1 MKNYLFSLL
10 AMLMTFSTSAYALEK
25 TDGVYQIGTAD
36 DFVAFAQI
44 VNGGDRTANA
54 ILTANIDLGSTT
66 TQIGV
71 GGDYQGL
78 FDGKGYSIT
87 IALPDRTDGE
97 GPALFRGIGNRGIVQ
112 NLKVQGTITTGT
124 YKHSA
129 AIANYTAG
137 IIRCCFADV
146 TFNAS
151 FADNADA
158 SIGGIAGQLN
168 RPAIIEN
175 CLSKIKIIGS
185 TTHKCGG
192 LAAWV
197 DAQRVNIVNCL
208 VINDENSNFYWAD
221 NKSAGL
227 VRDGDGLRKAVNL
240 TTYNADSY
248 KNRPEGANA
257 NNYVTNDWGVLS
269 LGTTVVTPQ
278 EVASGKVCY
287 QLNSDQSHIGW
298 VQNIGDPYPVPAVFG
313 TDKGQVYASAPTNCQ
328 GKADGEVTF
337 SNTPSNAVVTKHTY
351 DKYGVCTTCGQFNWN
366 CFDFDDATRFDPAT
380 KSVLLGSAEDL
391 YLAEGWN
398 RLQNGFKLNMK
409 MVNDITC
416 TPPTGQLV
424 FNSTDWMDSNFDG
437 DGHAITI
444 NFVDIKENCAAFLP
458 MFDGNFENVIMHG
471 SISTANQ
478 YAGSIAGRFYGNGQK
493 IRNVFSDITINST
506 KSGDN
511 TTGGF
516 VGITAANAAFEN
528 CIYAGD
534 INGIEGTTCL
544 GGLIGWANGSNHLTN
559 CAFLG
564 TMTNAGGDSHTI
576 SRNNGNANCT
586 NVYSLNEYNNSDA
599 GKYTKTTADAVASGE
614 LAYLL
619 NGKENGAERFY
630 QLIGTDEYPM
640 PIAKE
645 GATVY
650 AIVANGYRCD
660 GTPLGDATFTN
671 TETTPVIPAHQFDAD
686 GICTVC
692 GNMETDEEGYYKI
705 VSGRGLALFAEL
717 VNGGQTSLNGRVYN
731 DIDYTA
737 YPKGFIGT
745 ESKKFSGTFDG
756 QMYTIT
762 TGIKNDT
769 KATGLFGSVINATIQ
784 NLVLDGSVES
794 SDKWIGGI
802 CGITRGNTLIE
813 NVIVKSTVKFTGT
826 GDSTGGG
833 LCGDMEGGFTVKNCA
848 FLGSFDMPNGT
859 NVGGL
864 VSWTGSGTFTNCYVA
879 PVEVVTNN
887 SYKDFVS
894 GGGGNCT
901 NCYAVAN
908 TDPKLTSGELCYK
921 LGGAFGQVLGEDEYP
936 NLAPI
941 TGYNEVRYD
950 EELGYYNPLP
960 VKIKDCKFEN
970 VVSNDIVKS
979 ADIKGEITLTANAD
993 DITGNAVA
1001 LIMSAEE
1008 YAQKGV
1014 IKGKH
1019 LFGAVGKN
1027 GGITVDGEGK
1037 VNIKF
1042 TSFSTHTDQPNF
1054 VDSLGLARKDVG
1066 DVTTDAKY
1074 VVVIYGGSLVIEGE
1088 IWPENIVETYDGSD
1102 VISIVIDNA
1111 VRALIGEEDPTAING
1126 INDANEDAEV
1136 YTISGVR
1143 VSKTQK
1149 GIYIVNGKKV
1159 VKE

>member
-1159 VKE
+1159 AKE

>member
-151 FADNADA
+151 FGDNADA

-208 VINDENSNFYWAD
+208 VINDENSNFNWTD

-313 TDKGQVYASAPTNCQ
+313 KDKGQIYASAPTNCQ

-416 TPPTGQLV
+416 TPPTGQLI

-516 VGITAANAAFEN
+516 VGITAVNAAFEN

-619 NGKENGAERFY
+619 NGKEGGVERFY

-686 GICTVC
+686 CICTVC

-717 VNGGQTSLNGRVYN
+717 VNGGQTSLKGRVYN

-908 TDPKLTSGELCYK
+908 TDPKLASGELCFK
-921 LGGAFGQVLGEDEYP
+921 LGGAFGQVIGVDAYP
-936 NLAPI
+936 TPATV

-979 ADIKGEITLTANAD
+979 ADIKGEITLTAKAD

-1088 IWPENIVETYDGSD
+1088 IWTENIVETYDGSD

-1126 INDANEDAEV
+1126 INNANEDAEA

-1143 VSKTQK
+1143 VNKTQK

-1159 VKE
+1159 AKE

>member
-151 FADNADA
+151 FGDNADA

-313 TDKGQVYASAPTNCQ
+313 KDKGQVYASAPTNCQ

-599 GKYTKTTADAVASGE
+599 GKYTKTTAEAVASGE

-717 VNGGQTSLNGRVYN
+717 VNGGQTSLKGRVYN

-979 ADIKGEITLTANAD
+979 ADIKGEITLTAKAD

-1088 IWPENIVETYDGSD
+1088 IWTENIVETYDGSD

-1126 INDANEDAEV
+1126 INDANEDAEA

-1143 VSKTQK
+1143 VNKTQK

>member
-10 AMLMTFSTSAYALEK
+10 AMLMTFSTSAYAFEK

-36 DFVAFAQI
+36 DFVAFAQV

-151 FADNADA
+151 FGDNADA

-197 DAQRVNIVNCL
+197 DNQRINIVNCL
-208 VINDENSNFYWAD
+208 VINDENSNFNWID
-221 NKSAGL
+221 GKSAGL

-313 TDKGQVYASAPTNCQ
+313 KDKGQIYASAATDCQ

-416 TPPTGQLV
+416 TPPTGQLI
-424 FNSTDWMDSNFDG
+424 FNANDWMDSSFDG
-437 DGHAITI
+437 QRHTITI
-444 NFVDIKENCAAFLP
+444 NFVDIKENGAALFP
-458 MFDGNFENVIMHG
+458 FFDGNFENVIMHG

-478 YAGSIAGRFYGNGQK
+478 WAGSIAGRFYGNGQK

-614 LAYLL
+614 L
-619 NGKENGAERFY
+619 
-630 QLIGTDEYPM
+630 
-640 PIAKE
+640 
-645 GATVY
+645 
-650 AIVANGYRCD
+650 
-660 GTPLGDATFTN
+660 
-671 TETTPVIPAHQFDAD
+671 
-686 GICTVC
+686 
-692 GNMETDEEGYYKI
+692 
-705 VSGRGLALFAEL
+705 
-717 VNGGQTSLNGRVYN
+717 
-731 DIDYTA
+731 
-737 YPKGFIGT
+737 
-745 ESKKFSGTFDG
+745 
-756 QMYTIT
+756 
-762 TGIKNDT
+762 
-769 KATGLFGSVINATIQ
+769 
-784 NLVLDGSVES
+784 
-794 SDKWIGGI
+794 
-802 CGITRGNTLIE
+802 
-813 NVIVKSTVKFTGT
+813 
-826 GDSTGGG
+826 
-833 LCGDMEGGFTVKNCA
+833 
-848 FLGSFDMPNGT
+848 
-859 NVGGL
+859 
-864 VSWTGSGTFTNCYVA
+864 
-879 PVEVVTNN
+879 
-887 SYKDFVS
+887 
-894 GGGGNCT
+894 
-901 NCYAVAN
+901 
-908 TDPKLTSGELCYK
+908 CYK

-1014 IKGKH
+1014 IRGKH

-1088 IWPENIVETYDGSD
+1088 IWTENIVETYDGSD
-1102 VISIVIDNA
+1102 VISLVIDNA

-1126 INDANEDAEV
+1126 INDANEDAEA

-1143 VSKTQK
+1143 VNKTQK

-1159 VKE
+1159 IKE

>member
-36 DFVAFAQI
+36 DFVAFAQV

-151 FADNADA
+151 FGDNADA

-313 TDKGQVYASAPTNCQ
+313 KDKGQIYASAPTNCQ

-614 LAYLL
+614 L
-619 NGKENGAERFY
+619 
-630 QLIGTDEYPM
+630 
-640 PIAKE
+640 
-645 GATVY
+645 
-650 AIVANGYRCD
+650 
-660 GTPLGDATFTN
+660 
-671 TETTPVIPAHQFDAD
+671 
-686 GICTVC
+686 
-692 GNMETDEEGYYKI
+692 
-705 VSGRGLALFAEL
+705 
-717 VNGGQTSLNGRVYN
+717 
-731 DIDYTA
+731 
-737 YPKGFIGT
+737 
-745 ESKKFSGTFDG
+745 
-756 QMYTIT
+756 
-762 TGIKNDT
+762 
-769 KATGLFGSVINATIQ
+769 
-784 NLVLDGSVES
+784 
-794 SDKWIGGI
+794 
-802 CGITRGNTLIE
+802 
-813 NVIVKSTVKFTGT
+813 
-826 GDSTGGG
+826 
-833 LCGDMEGGFTVKNCA
+833 
-848 FLGSFDMPNGT
+848 
-859 NVGGL
+859 
-864 VSWTGSGTFTNCYVA
+864 
-879 PVEVVTNN
+879 
-887 SYKDFVS
+887 
-894 GGGGNCT
+894 
-901 NCYAVAN
+901 
-908 TDPKLTSGELCYK
+908 CYK
-921 LGGAFGQVLGEDEYP
+921 LGSAFGQVLGEDEYP

-979 ADIKGEITLTANAD
+979 ADIKGEITLTAKAD

-1088 IWPENIVETYDGSD
+1088 IWTENIVETYDGSD
-1102 VISIVIDNA
+1102 VISLVIDNA

-1126 INDANEDAEV
+1126 INDANEDAEA

-1143 VSKTQK
+1143 VNKTQK

>member
-151 FADNADA
+151 FGDNADA

-337 SNTPSNAVVTKHTY
+337 SNTPSNAIVTKHTY

-416 TPPTGQLV
+416 TPPTGQLI

-686 GICTVC
+686 CICTVC

-705 VSGRGLALFAEL
+705 VSAKGLAYFADL
-717 VNGGQTSLNGRVYN
+717 VNAGNTDIKGRVYN

-762 TGIKNDT
+762 TDIKNDT

-921 LGGAFGQVLGEDEYP
+921 LGGAFGQVIGVDAYP
-936 NLAPI
+936 TPATV

-979 ADIKGEITLTANAD
+979 ADIKGEITLTAKAD

-1008 YAQKGV
+1008 YAQKG
-1014 IKGKH
+1014 IIRGKH

-1088 IWPENIVETYDGSD
+1088 IWTENIVETYDGSD

-1126 INDANEDAEV
+1126 INDANEDAEA

-1143 VSKTQK
+1143 VNKTQK

>member
-36 DFVAFAQI
+36 DFVAFAQV

-151 FADNADA
+151 FGDNADA

-313 TDKGQVYASAPTNCQ
+313 KDKGQIYASAPTNCQ

-516 VGITAANAAFEN
+516 VGITAVNAAFEN

-614 LAYLL
+614 L
-619 NGKENGAERFY
+619 
-630 QLIGTDEYPM
+630 
-640 PIAKE
+640 
-645 GATVY
+645 
-650 AIVANGYRCD
+650 
-660 GTPLGDATFTN
+660 
-671 TETTPVIPAHQFDAD
+671 
-686 GICTVC
+686 
-692 GNMETDEEGYYKI
+692 
-705 VSGRGLALFAEL
+705 
-717 VNGGQTSLNGRVYN
+717 
-731 DIDYTA
+731 
-737 YPKGFIGT
+737 
-745 ESKKFSGTFDG
+745 
-756 QMYTIT
+756 
-762 TGIKNDT
+762 
-769 KATGLFGSVINATIQ
+769 
-784 NLVLDGSVES
+784 
-794 SDKWIGGI
+794 
-802 CGITRGNTLIE
+802 
-813 NVIVKSTVKFTGT
+813 
-826 GDSTGGG
+826 
-833 LCGDMEGGFTVKNCA
+833 
-848 FLGSFDMPNGT
+848 
-859 NVGGL
+859 
-864 VSWTGSGTFTNCYVA
+864 
-879 PVEVVTNN
+879 
-887 SYKDFVS
+887 
-894 GGGGNCT
+894 
-901 NCYAVAN
+901 
-908 TDPKLTSGELCYK
+908 CYK

-979 ADIKGEITLTANAD
+979 ADIKGEITLTAKAD

-1008 YAQKGV
+1008 YAQKG
-1014 IKGKH
+1014 IIRGKH

-1066 DVTTDAKY
+1066 DVTADAKY

-1126 INDANEDAEV
+1126 INADENAEV

-1143 VSKTQK
+1143 VSKAKK
-1149 GIYIVNGKKV
+1149 GVYIVNGKKV
-1159 VKE
+1159 AKE

>member
-36 DFVAFAQI
+36 DFVAFAQV

-151 FADNADA
+151 FGDNADA
-158 SIGGIAGQLN
+158 SIGGIASQLN

-313 TDKGQVYASAPTNCQ
+313 KDKGQIYASAPTNCQ

-614 LAYLL
+614 L
-619 NGKENGAERFY
+619 
-630 QLIGTDEYPM
+630 
-640 PIAKE
+640 
-645 GATVY
+645 
-650 AIVANGYRCD
+650 
-660 GTPLGDATFTN
+660 
-671 TETTPVIPAHQFDAD
+671 
-686 GICTVC
+686 
-692 GNMETDEEGYYKI
+692 
-705 VSGRGLALFAEL
+705 
-717 VNGGQTSLNGRVYN
+717 
-731 DIDYTA
+731 
-737 YPKGFIGT
+737 
-745 ESKKFSGTFDG
+745 
-756 QMYTIT
+756 
-762 TGIKNDT
+762 
-769 KATGLFGSVINATIQ
+769 
-784 NLVLDGSVES
+784 
-794 SDKWIGGI
+794 
-802 CGITRGNTLIE
+802 
-813 NVIVKSTVKFTGT
+813 
-826 GDSTGGG
+826 
-833 LCGDMEGGFTVKNCA
+833 
-848 FLGSFDMPNGT
+848 
-859 NVGGL
+859 
-864 VSWTGSGTFTNCYVA
+864 
-879 PVEVVTNN
+879 
-887 SYKDFVS
+887 
-894 GGGGNCT
+894 
-901 NCYAVAN
+901 
-908 TDPKLTSGELCYK
+908 CYK

-979 ADIKGEITLTANAD
+979 ADIKGEITLTAKAD

-1008 YAQKGV
+1008 YAQKG
-1014 IKGKH
+1014 IIRGKH

-1088 IWPENIVETYDGSD
+1088 IWTENIVETYDGSD
-1102 VISIVIDNA
+1102 VISLVIDNA

-1126 INDANEDAEV
+1126 INDANEDAEA

-1143 VSKTQK
+1143 VNKTQK

>member
-36 DFVAFAQI
+36 DFVAFAQV

-151 FADNADA
+151 FGDNADA

-313 TDKGQVYASAPTNCQ
+313 KDKGQIYASAPTNCQ

-614 LAYLL
+614 L
-619 NGKENGAERFY
+619 
-630 QLIGTDEYPM
+630 
-640 PIAKE
+640 
-645 GATVY
+645 
-650 AIVANGYRCD
+650 
-660 GTPLGDATFTN
+660 
-671 TETTPVIPAHQFDAD
+671 
-686 GICTVC
+686 
-692 GNMETDEEGYYKI
+692 
-705 VSGRGLALFAEL
+705 
-717 VNGGQTSLNGRVYN
+717 
-731 DIDYTA
+731 
-737 YPKGFIGT
+737 
-745 ESKKFSGTFDG
+745 
-756 QMYTIT
+756 
-762 TGIKNDT
+762 
-769 KATGLFGSVINATIQ
+769 
-784 NLVLDGSVES
+784 
-794 SDKWIGGI
+794 
-802 CGITRGNTLIE
+802 
-813 NVIVKSTVKFTGT
+813 
-826 GDSTGGG
+826 
-833 LCGDMEGGFTVKNCA
+833 
-848 FLGSFDMPNGT
+848 
-859 NVGGL
+859 
-864 VSWTGSGTFTNCYVA
+864 
-879 PVEVVTNN
+879 
-887 SYKDFVS
+887 
-894 GGGGNCT
+894 
-901 NCYAVAN
+901 
-908 TDPKLTSGELCYK
+908 CYK
-921 LGGAFGQVLGEDEYP
+921 LGSAFGQVLGEDEYP

-979 ADIKGEITLTANAD
+979 ADIKGEITLTAKAD

-1014 IKGKH
+1014 IRGKH

-1054 VDSLGLARKDVG
+1054 ADSLGLAREDVG
-1066 DVTTDAKY
+1066 DVKTDAKY
-1074 VVVIYGGSLVIEGE
+1074 VVVIYGGSLVLEGE
-1088 IWPENIVETYDGSD
+1088 VWPETIVETYDGSD
-1102 VISIVIDNA
+1102 VISLVIDNA

-1126 INDANEDAEV
+1126 INDANEDAEA

>member
-36 DFVAFAQI
+36 DFVAFAQV

-87 IALPDRTDGE
+87 IALLDRTDGE

-151 FADNADA
+151 FGDNADA

-208 VINDENSNFYWAD
+208 VINDNESNFNWAD
-221 NKSAGL
+221 SKSAGL

-269 LGTTVVTPQ
+269 LGTTVVTPE

-313 TDKGQVYASAPTNCQ
+313 KDKGQIYASAATDCQ

-416 TPPTGQLV
+416 TPPTGQLI

-619 NGKENGAERFY
+619 NGQQNGAERFY
-630 QLIGTDEYPM
+630 QKLGEDIMPM

-645 GATVY
+645 GAIVY
-650 AIVANGYRCD
+650 ANIAGGYRCD
-660 GTPLGDATFTN
+660 GKPLGDVTYTN
-671 TETTPVIPAHQFDAD
+671 TETTYVIPDHQFDAD
-686 GICTVC
+686 GFCTVC
-692 GNMETDEEGYYKI
+692 GNMGTDDEGYKKI
-705 VSGRGLALFAEL
+705 VSAKGLAYFAEL
-717 VNGGQTSLNGRVYN
+717 VNAGQTTLNGRVYN

-745 ESKKFSGTFDG
+745 ESNKFSGKFDG

-762 TGIKNDT
+762 TAIKNDT

-802 CGITRGNTLIE
+802 AGITRGNTLIE
-813 NVIVKSTVKFTGT
+813 KVIVKSTVKFTGT

-833 LCGDMEGGFTVKNCA
+833 LCGDMEGAFTVNNCA
-848 FLGSFDMPNGT
+848 FIGKFDMPNGT

-864 VSWTGSGTFTNCYVA
+864 ASWTGSGKFNNCYVA
-879 PVEVVTNN
+879 PVEVVTAN

-894 GGGGNCT
+894 GGGAGCV
-901 NCYAVAN
+901 NCYATTNNDA
-908 TDPKLTSGELCYK
+908 KLASGELCYK
-921 LGGAFGQVLGEDEYP
+921 LGGAFGQVLGVDEYP
-936 NLAPI
+936 TLATI

-950 EELGYYNPLP
+950 EEIGYYNPLP

-979 ADIKGEITLTANAD
+979 ADIKGEIALTAKAD

-1001 LIMSAEE
+1001 LIMDAAE
-1008 YAQKGV
+1008 YAQKG
-1014 IKGKH
+1014 IIRGKH

-1088 IWPENIVETYDGSD
+1088 IWTENIVETYDGSD

-1126 INDANEDAEV
+1126 INDANEDAEA

-1143 VSKTQK
+1143 VNKTQK

>member
-151 FADNADA
+151 FGDNADA

-208 VINDENSNFYWAD
+208 VINDKESNFNWSD
-221 NKSAGL
+221 SKSAGL

-269 LGTTVVTPQ
+269 LGTTVVTPE

-313 TDKGQVYASAPTNCQ
+313 KDKGQIYASAATDCQ

-409 MVNDITC
+409 LVNDITC

-493 IRNVFSDITINST
+493 IRNVFSDITINTT

-619 NGKENGAERFY
+619 NGKEGGVERFY

-717 VNGGQTSLNGRVYN
+717 VNGGQTNLNGRVYN

-769 KATGLFGSVINATIQ
+769 KATGLFGSVINATIK

-833 LCGDMEGGFTVKNCA
+833 LCGDMEGGFTVKDCA

-901 NCYAVAN
+901 NCFAVAN
-908 TDPKLTSGELCYK
+908 TDPKLASGELCYK
-921 LGGAFGQVLGEDEYP
+921 LGGAFGQVIGVDAYP
-936 NLAPI
+936 TPATV

-979 ADIKGEITLTANAD
+979 ADIKGEITLTAKAD

-1066 DVTTDAKY
+1066 DVTADAKY

-1088 IWPENIVETYDGSD
+1088 IWTENIVETYDGSD
-1102 VISIVIDNA
+1102 VISLVIDNA

-1126 INDANEDAEV
+1126 INDANEDAEA

-1143 VSKTQK
+1143 VNKTQK

>member
-599 GKYTKTTADAVASGE
+599 GKS
-614 LAYLL
+614 LL
-619 NGKENGAERFY
+619 
-630 QLIGTDEYPM
+630 
-640 PIAKE
+640 
-645 GATVY
+645 
-650 AIVANGYRCD
+650 
-660 GTPLGDATFTN
+660 
-671 TETTPVIPAHQFDAD
+671 
-686 GICTVC
+686 
-692 GNMETDEEGYYKI
+692 
-705 VSGRGLALFAEL
+705 
-717 VNGGQTSLNGRVYN
+717 
-731 DIDYTA
+731 
-737 YPKGFIGT
+737 
-745 ESKKFSGTFDG
+745 
-756 QMYTIT
+756 
-762 TGIKNDT
+762 
-769 KATGLFGSVINATIQ
+769 
-784 NLVLDGSVES
+784 
-794 SDKWIGGI
+794 
-802 CGITRGNTLIE
+802 
-813 NVIVKSTVKFTGT
+813 
-826 GDSTGGG
+826 
-833 LCGDMEGGFTVKNCA
+833 
-848 FLGSFDMPNGT
+848 
-859 NVGGL
+859 
-864 VSWTGSGTFTNCYVA
+864 
-879 PVEVVTNN
+879 
-887 SYKDFVS
+887 
-894 GGGGNCT
+894 
-901 NCYAVAN
+901 
-908 TDPKLTSGELCYK
+908 
-921 LGGAFGQVLGEDEYP
+921 
-936 NLAPI
+936 
-941 TGYNEVRYD
+941 
-950 EELGYYNPLP
+950 
-960 VKIKDCKFEN
+960 
-970 VVSNDIVKS
+970 S
-979 ADIKGEITLTANAD
+979 ADWYRRIPNA
-993 DITGNAVA
+993 
-1001 LIMSAEE
+1001 
-1008 YAQKGV
+1008 YC
-1014 IKGKH
+1014 
-1019 LFGAVGKN
+1019 
-1027 GGITVDGEGK
+1027 
-1037 VNIKF
+1037 
-1042 TSFSTHTDQPNF
+1042 
-1054 VDSLGLARKDVG
+1054 
-1066 DVTTDAKY
+1066 
-1074 VVVIYGGSLVIEGE
+1074 
-1088 IWPENIVETYDGSD
+1088 
-1102 VISIVIDNA
+1102 
-1111 VRALIGEEDPTAING
+1111 
-1126 INDANEDAEV
+1126 
-1136 YTISGVR
+1136 
-1143 VSKTQK
+1143 
-1149 GIYIVNGKKV
+1149 
-1159 VKE
+1159 

>member
-1 MKNYLFSLL
+1 MKKHLFSLL
-10 AMLMTFSTSAYALEK
+10 AMLTAFGSSALAI
-25 TDGVYQIGTAD
+25 DQVNGVYKIGTAD
-36 DFVAFAQI
+36 DYVAFAQI

-146 TFNAS
+146 TFNTS
-151 FADNADA
+151 FGDNADA

-337 SNTPSNAVVTKHTY
+337 SNTPSNAVVTPHTY
-351 DKYGVCTTCGQFNWN
+351 DRYGVCTTCGQFNWK
-366 CFDFDDATRFDPAT
+366 CFDFDDPTRFDPAT
-380 KSVLLGSAEDL
+380 KSVLLGSADDL
-391 YLAEGWN
+391 FLAEGWN

-416 TPPTGQLV
+416 TPPTGQLI
-424 FNSTDWMDSNFDG
+424 FNSNDWMDSNFDG

-650 AIVANGYRCD
+650 AIVADGYRCD

-717 VNGGQTSLNGRVYN
+717 VNGGQTNLKGRVYN

-833 LCGDMEGGFTVKNCA
+833 LCGDMESGFTVKNCA

-901 NCYAVAN
+901 NCYAMAN
-908 TDPKLTSGELCYK
+908 TDPKLASGELCFK
-921 LGGAFGQVLGEDEYP
+921 LGGAFGQVIGVDAYP
-936 NLAPI
+936 TPATV

-970 VVSNDIVKS
+970 VISNDIVKS
-979 ADIKGEITLTANAD
+979 ADINGEITLTGNVEN
-993 DITGNAVA
+993 ITGNAVA
-1001 LIMSAEE
+1001 LIMDATE

-1014 IKGKH
+1014 ISGKH

-1027 GGITVDGEGK
+1027 GGITVDENGK
-1037 VNIKF
+1037 VIVKF

-1054 VDSLGLARKDVG
+1054 VDSLGLAREDVG
-1066 DVTTDAKY
+1066 DVKAGDKY
-1074 VVVIYGGSLVIEGE
+1074 VVVIYGGSLVIEGKV
-1088 IWPENIVETYDGSD
+1088 WPENIVGTYDGKD
-1102 VISIVIDNA
+1102 VISLVIDQA
-1111 VRALIGEEDPTAING
+1111 VRALVPDDPTAING
-1126 INDANEDAEV
+1126 INADKNAEI
-1136 YTISGVR
+1136 YSISGTR
-1143 VSKTQK
+1143 VNKAQK
-1149 GIYIVNGKKV
+1149 GVYIINGKKV
-1159 VKE
+1159 VNE